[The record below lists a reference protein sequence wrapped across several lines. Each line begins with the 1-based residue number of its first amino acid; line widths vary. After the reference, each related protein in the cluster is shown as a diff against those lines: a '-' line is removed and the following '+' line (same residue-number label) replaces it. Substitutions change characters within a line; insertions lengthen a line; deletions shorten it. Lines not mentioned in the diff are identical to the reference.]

1 MDADRKDPRE
11 GSGRDSGPGYDP
23 EADWPTNPGF
33 PRPDLGAPGP
43 PRSTA
48 PGRAEPSPD
57 PKAPGLGLIALVTIV
72 LGPFGAVPA
81 AAAASSARRQGLP
94 VLRYWVSF
102 LVVWVIH
109 LVVLLLLAFSWL
121 GGGFSPHPGSAGG
134 TSSTAAVPSS
144 AVAGSIAPS
153 TPASSSG
160 APHSSLTPSS
170 PSPSVAASFPAS
182 ASSCSQNVAVNSMTS
197 CQFASRVSDA
207 YRAAG
212 SPASASL
219 VVSSP
224 VTGSSYTMACT
235 AASTGLVSC
244 SGGNNAVVYLR

>member
-1 MDADRKDPRE
+1 
-11 GSGRDSGPGYDP
+11 
-23 EADWPTNPGF
+23 
-33 PRPDLGAPGP
+33 
-43 PRSTA
+43 STA

-134 TSSTAAVPSS
+134 TSSTAAAPSS
-144 AVAGSIAPS
+144 AVTGSIAPS